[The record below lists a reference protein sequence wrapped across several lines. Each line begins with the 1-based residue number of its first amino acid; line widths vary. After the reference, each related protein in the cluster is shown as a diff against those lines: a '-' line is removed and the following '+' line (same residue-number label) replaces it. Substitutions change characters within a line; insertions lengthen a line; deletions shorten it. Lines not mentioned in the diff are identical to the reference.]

1 MENWFHLPLSLEV
14 GDGHKCQSLSIPYR
28 VNECWV
34 VEALIGT
41 KYFRIVNLNDIM
53 ESEYGWDYYYFVNNS
68 TAASSSAKSAV
79 QSYLKP
85 IQHQFKNGDICI
97 MANPTEIVAE
107 HNGQLVEVIEIDEF
121 GYELGGVQQ
130 PTVKI
135 WVGIGSTFG
144 PHSYICSHFERIL
157 CIKRTTH
164 YVEICANGLCHGYT
178 IIHQLQSKA

>member
-1 MENWFHLPLSLEV
+1 
-14 GDGHKCQSLSIPYR
+14 
-28 VNECWV
+28 
-34 VEALIGT
+34 
-41 KYFRIVNLNDIM
+41 M

-97 MANPTEIVAE
+97 MTNPTEIVAE

-130 PTVKI
+130 PTVKVRHI
-135 WVGIGSTFG
+135 HANPNTPIFE
-144 PHSYICSHFERIL
+144 PHPIL
-157 CIKRTTH
+157 KF
-164 YVEICANGLCHGYT
+164 YVNHHTDSL
-178 IIHQLQSKA
+178 